1 MRGVDKMSPGIYLL
15 IYLGLRKVLGSSQDV
30 INLKEEIMAS
40 QVVQEE
46 KSWLSHH
53 RL

>member
-1 MRGVDKMSPGIYLL
+1 MSPGIYLL
-15 IYLGLRKVLGSSQDV
+15 IYLGLWKVLGSSQDV